1 MLIKALAYELVSG
14 LSSVAGNI
22 IDLCL
27 ILNVCRYEAA
37 GGEVPAGS
45 NSGGQPAERSRGT
58 RCHEEAQA
66 QRAQEGLPLL
76 TVQQGLPEQQQ
87 PEPAHPITRS
97 LHISMSTYGLIS
109 AHLISVLFERNVMF
123 YYR

>member
-1 MLIKALAYELVSG
+1 MKVLAYQSVSG
-14 LSSVAGNI
+14 LLSVAGNI

-27 ILNVCRYEAA
+27 ILNVRRSEAA
-37 GGEVPAGS
+37 GGEVPAG
-45 NSGGQPAERSRGT
+45 NNRRGQPAEWSR
-58 RCHEEAQA
+58 RACRHEEAQS

-97 LHISMSTYGLIS
+97 ADLRVHILD
-109 AHLISVLFERNVMF
+109 
-123 YYR
+123 